1 MRHTDIAIVGGG
13 LAGSTTAAMLA
24 RAGYGVVLIDPH
36 PVYPSDFRCEKLDGP
51 QARILQKTGLA
62 DAVMR
67 VATHDRE
74 CWVARFDRVV
84 DRRAGDQYGVM
95 YDTLVNAMR
104 AEVPASSLLAGKALD
119 VATGYDRQI
128 VKLADGEEVSARLI
142 VMANGLNSGLRQRL
156 GFAREDLSK
165 AHSIAIGFDLKPV
178 GRPAFPIPALTYYC
192 SRPRDRTAYITLFPI
207 GPVMRAN
214 LMTYRDLHD
223 PWLQQLRA
231 APEQTLLALLPAL
244 RDIMGDFEVDGRIQ
258 IRPADLYVTRGCNRA
273 GIVLAGDAYAT
284 SCPAAGTGAGKV
296 LNDVERLCNVHIPRW
311 FATPGMGE
319 DKIAAFYSDPVKQA
333 YDQFSQQKAFE
344 LRAQTLGT
352 GLAARARHRLKF
364 LAHYGVGAFRQVRRR
379 LTVKIPGPQ
388 PVTGSAGPLSP
399 VRQSHSGRTS
409 Q

>member
-1 MRHTDIAIVGGG
+1 MRHTDIAVVGGG
-13 LAGSTTAAMLA
+13 LAGSTAAAMLA
-24 RAGYGVVLIDPH
+24 RAGHGVALIDPH

-62 DAVMR
+62 DPVMR
-67 VATHDRE
+67 VATYDRE

-84 DRRAGDQYGVM
+84 DKRPGDQYGVM

-104 AEVPASSLLAGKALD
+104 AEVPQGSLLVGKALD
-119 VATGYDRQI
+119 IATGYDRQI
-128 VKLADGEEVSARLI
+128 VKLADGKEVSARLI

-156 GFAREDLSK
+156 GFARDDLSK
-165 AHSIAIGFDLKPV
+165 AHSIAIGFDLKPL
-178 GRPAFPIPALTYYC
+178 GRSAFQAPALTYYNA
-192 SRPRDRTAYITLFPI
+192 RPHDRTAYITLFPI
-207 GPVMRAN
+207 GGVMRAN
-214 LMTYRDLHD
+214 LMTYRELHD

-231 APEQTLLALLPAL
+231 EPEKILLALFPAL
-244 RDIMGDFEVDGRIQ
+244 RAIMGDFEVDGRIH

-273 GIVLAGDAYAT
+273 GIVLVGDAYAT

-319 DKIAAFYSDPVKQA
+319 DKVAAFYADPVKQA
-333 YDQFSQQKAFE
+333 YDQFSQQKAFD

-352 GLAARARHRLKF
+352 GFAARARHWLKF
-364 LAHYGVGAFRQVRRR
+364 FAHYGVGTLRQARRR
-379 LTVKIPGPQ
+379 LAVKIPGPQ
-388 PVTGSAGPLSP
+388 PVTGSAGQLSP
-399 VRQSHSGRTS
+399 ARQSHSGRTS